1 MRKFIVTADI
11 EVHTAVGDVSSFEI
25 RKQFESEGR
34 LSDITDW
41 IDSET
46 DRLVDFIVKSL
57 GVEKVVDNTYVGV
70 YAIKKNIVLK
80 PVEEV

>member
-25 RKQFESEGR
+25 KKQFESEDR
-34 LSDITDW
+34 LFDITDW

-46 DRLVDFIVKSL
+46 DRLIDFIVKSL
-57 GVEKVVDNTYVGV
+57 GVGNVVDNTLVGV

-80 PVEEV
+80 PVQEV